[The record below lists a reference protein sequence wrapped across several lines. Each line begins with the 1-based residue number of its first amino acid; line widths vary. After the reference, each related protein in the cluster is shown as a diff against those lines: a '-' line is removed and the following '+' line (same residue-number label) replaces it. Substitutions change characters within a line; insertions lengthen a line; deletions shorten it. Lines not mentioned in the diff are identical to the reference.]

1 MADEFTQRID
11 SREGLREIYDEPVGI
26 SLDKELDRLDQ
37 HCRDFLALS
46 PFMVIGTA
54 DANGHGDLSPKGDR
68 PGFVQVLDDSHLLI
82 PDRPGNNRLDT
93 MQNLID
99 NPQVATIFFVPGVK
113 ETLRIAGRATVVSDG
128 DVMQRFEVNGKL
140 PKSALLLEVREVFMH
155 CAKALARSKLWE
167 DDYKVER
174 SALPRY
180 AQILADHA
188 NQRLSADEIQVVIDE
203 GEKTRFW

>member
-1 MADEFTQRID
+1 MADEFTQPID
-11 SREGLREIYDEPVGI
+11 SREGLREIYEEPVGI
-26 SLDKELDRLDQ
+26 SVDKELDRLDQ

-68 PGFVQVLDDSHLLI
+68 PGFVQVLDDTHLLI

-155 CAKALARSKLWE
+155 CAKALARSKLWD

-188 NQRLSADEIQVVIDE
+188 NHRLSADEIQDVIDE